1 MQPIAII
8 LTLISFPNTREL
20 TAMTHRIT
28 LIALLLAATT
38 PQPGAAQGGLAH
50 LSAKPVH
57 SALVRSATAYQVF
70 GPIDYLTID
79 VRLGNEDP
87 QHTLVLDAG
96 FFEAIAWRL
105 DAVSAKS
112 SSAQVREPVLL
123 SLERV
128 QDLRCG
134 QSSALCDPFS
144 MHRIDPEDAVM
155 ARVVLRPTAGGV
167 VSPGEYRLALDARP
181 ARRHLRETDGDPWK
195 GAFIERGSI
204 PLLIRTLA
212 TGADLAQYHSV
223 LADEAMIR
231 QDYTDALAHFQQM
244 AAANP
249 QDPAGE
255 AGTGWA
261 LLNLGRFREAA
272 AALEHVWSRNRSRFA
287 AKQLAVAY
295 VALGRDAEAEALVNF
310 LYRPAVAKQELQGV
324 RLSAKTLM
332 SRPR

>member
-1 MQPIAII
+1 
-8 LTLISFPNTREL
+8 
-20 TAMTHRIT
+20 MTHRIT

-38 PQPGAAQGGLAH
+38 PQPGVAQGGLAH

-79 VRLGNEDP
+79 VRLGNDDQ

-105 DAVSAKS
+105 EAVSTES
-112 SSAQVREPVLL
+112 SPARVGQPILL

-128 QDLRCG
+128 EDLRCG
-134 QSSALCDPFS
+134 QTSALCDLSS
-144 MHRIDPEDAVM
+144 MHRIDPEDAVT
-155 ARVVLRPTAGGV
+155 ARILLRPTAGGV
-167 VSPGEYRLALDARP
+167 LSPGEYRLAVDARS
-181 ARRHLRETDGDPWK
+181 ARQHLRETDGDPWK
-195 GAFIERGSI
+195 GPFIERGSI
-204 PLLIRTLA
+204 PLVIRALT
-212 TGADLAQYHSV
+212 TGEDLAQYHSV
-223 LADEAMIR
+223 LANEAMMR

-272 AALEHVWSRNRSRFA
+272 AALERVWSRNRSRFA

-310 LYRPAVAKQELQGV
+310 LYRPAVAKEELQGV

-332 SRPR
+332 SRQR